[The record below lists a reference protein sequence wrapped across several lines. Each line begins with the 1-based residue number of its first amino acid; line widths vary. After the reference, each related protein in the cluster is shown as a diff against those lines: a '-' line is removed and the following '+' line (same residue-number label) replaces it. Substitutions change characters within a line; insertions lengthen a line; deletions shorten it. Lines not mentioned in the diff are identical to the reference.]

1 MLRLWAEVIDSMKGI
16 ALCLFRFQPCQRL
29 LSLSKEQLSKAVV
42 TKRFSEWSVQDG
54 ELKAR
59 YLVGLGRDPAIAVLP
74 NIKDDE
80 HLTPALIASLVRV
93 LKVSG
98 FEHCYAEEM
107 KALERWTPSEDE
119 ET

>member
-1 MLRLWAEVIDSMKGI
+1 MAFPFSAMPTLGQFVTRAVEQGCSVKEVLGMVGQEGDI
-16 ALCLFRFQPCQRL
+16 
-29 LSLSKEQLSKAVV
+29 
-42 TKRFSEWSVQDG
+42 
-54 ELKAR
+54 KAR
-59 YLVGLGRDPAIAVLP
+59 YLIGLGRNPAIAVLP

-80 HLTPALIASLVRV
+80 RLSPALIANLVRV

-107 KALERWTPSEDE
+107 KALERWLPSEDE